1 MNSRHNAIVIL
12 SNFYIDKRDS
22 LCYIAISDYKSRFR
36 RDVILTEVT
45 ITKGLAYMRKRAN
58 LKQFELADIL
68 KVERSTIA
76 KWESG
81 AAFPRAA
88 QLPELAAALHC
99 TIDELYQPPEE
110 SA

>member
-1 MNSRHNAIVIL
+1 MKNLHKN
-12 SNFYIDKRDS
+12 
-22 LCYIAISDYKSRFR
+22 
-36 RDVILTEVT
+36 ILTIEESSLILIHVKKLHKSEVT

-58 LKQFELADIL
+58 LKQLELASIL